1 MASQNALKKINAMA
15 FGCWIEAVVRWG
27 IFVIMS
33 IETMKLSSCNRLFL
47 ITFLVFKSS
56 VFYASTGVLPSA
68 NLSGSVPPTPVS
80 NKPLIT
86 PSPPVLNAKS
96 YILIDVNS
104 GKIIAEKNSDEKL
117 PPASLTKMMT
127 LYVISNALNSGQI
140 HLTDNVHISREAWKT
155 GGSRMFVKEG
165 QQVPIEDLL
174 KGIIVD
180 SGNDACVAMAE
191 HLGGSEPGFAEI
203 MNQQAQTLGMVNS
216 HFTDSTGLPDS
227 NLYTTAKDL
236 AILGRALVNNFPQYY
251 HWYKQKWFTYNGIR
265 QPNRNRLLWR
275 DSQVDG
281 IKTGHT
287 NDAGYCLVSSAKRD
301 NMRLL
306 AVVMGSPS
314 EAARADDSERLLNYG
329 FRFFETHELY
339 KAGQTISEMPIY
351 KGQKDKLPIGVRE
364 NQFVTIPNGQYQR
377 LSIKTQVPKI
387 LQAPIVKGDKVG
399 ELVIQFDNNIIGNYP
414 IYALADVPQ
423 GGMFTRMKD
432 AVRLSFRSWFGS

>member
-1 MASQNALKKINAMA
+1 MQH
-15 FGCWIEAVVRWG
+15 FCY
-27 IFVIMS
+27 MS
-33 IETMKLSSCNRLFL
+33 ERKSMKLPLSPCKLLFTACL
-47 ITFLVFKSS
+47 IIKSTI
-56 VFYASTGVLPSA
+56 FYAADVLPSSI
-68 NLSGSVPPTPVS
+68 LTGSVPSSAPIT

-86 PSPPVLNAKS
+86 PSPPVLNAKA

-127 LYVISNALNSGQI
+127 LYVISNALHNEQI
-140 HLTDNVHISREAWKT
+140 HLTDNVRISRDAWKT

-165 QQVPIEDLL
+165 QQVAIEDLL

-203 MNQQAQTLGMVNS
+203 MNQQAQVLGMANS

-227 NLYTTAKDL
+227 NLYTSAKDL

-281 IKTGHT
+281 VKTGHT
-287 NDAGYCLVSSAKRD
+287 NDAGFCLVSSAQRE

-314 EAARADDSERLLNYG
+314 ESARADDSERLLNYG
-329 FRFFETHELY
+329 FRFFETHALY
-339 KAGQTISEMPIY
+339 KAGQAITEMPIY
-351 KGQKDKLPIGVRE
+351 KGASNKLNIGMRE
-364 NQFVTIPNGQYQR
+364 NQYVTIPNGQYQR
-377 LSIKTQVPKI
+377 LKINTNVPKN
-387 LQAPIVKGDKVG
+387 LQAPIAKGDKVG
-399 ELVIQFDNNIIGNYP
+399 ELMIQFDNNIIGNYP
-414 IYALADVPQ
+414 LYALDEVPK
-423 GGMFTRMKD
+423 GGIFTRMKD
-432 AVRLSFRSWFGS
+432 SIRLTFKDWFGA

>member
-1 MASQNALKKINAMA
+1 
-15 FGCWIEAVVRWG
+15 
-27 IFVIMS
+27 
-33 IETMKLSSCNRLFL
+33 MKSRFSPYKLL
-47 ITFLVFKSS
+47 LVTSLLVKSS
-56 VFYASTGVLPSA
+56 VFFAADVLPSTS
-68 NLSGSVPPTPVS
+68 LSNTVPTAPVS
-80 NKPLIT
+80 TKPLIT
-86 PSPPVLNAKS
+86 PSAPTLNAKA

-104 GKIIAEKNSDEKL
+104 GKIIAEKNSEQKL

-127 LYVISNALNSGQI
+127 LYVISNALHNEQI
-140 HLTDNVHISREAWKT
+140 HLTDNVRISRDAWKT

-165 QQVPIEDLL
+165 QQVAIEDLL

-203 MNQQAQTLGMVNS
+203 MNQQAQSLGMKDS
-216 HFTDSTGLPDS
+216 HFTDSTGLPDE

-236 AILGRALVNNFPQYY
+236 AILGRALVVNFPQYY
-251 HWYKQKWFTYNGIR
+251 HWYKQKWFTYNAIR

-287 NDAGYCLVSSAKRD
+287 NDAGFCLVSSAKRD

-314 EAARADDSERLLNYG
+314 ETARADDSERLLNYG

-339 KAGQTISEMPIY
+339 KGGQTITEIPVY
-351 KGQKDKLPIGVRE
+351 KGNVDKLTVGLRE
-364 NQFVTIPNGQYQR
+364 DQFVTIPNGQYQR
-377 LSIKTQVPKI
+377 LSIKTKLSQD
-387 LQAPIVKGDKVG
+387 LQAPIKKGDKVG
-399 ELVIQFDNNIIGNYP
+399 ELVIQFDNNVLGTQNL
-414 IYALADVPQ
+414 YALQDVPQ
-423 GGMFTRMKD
+423 GGLFARMKD
-432 AVRLSFRSWFGS
+432 SIRLTFRSWFG